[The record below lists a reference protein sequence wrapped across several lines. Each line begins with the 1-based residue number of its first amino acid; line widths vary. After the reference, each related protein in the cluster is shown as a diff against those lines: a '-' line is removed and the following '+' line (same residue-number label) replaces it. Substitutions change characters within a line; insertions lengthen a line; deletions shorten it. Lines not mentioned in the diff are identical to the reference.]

1 MSKRSESTPVLSP
14 KAWAVPAAVAG
25 LMGAAV
31 ISYVRSEETQ
41 AAAGSPY
48 YGKAVLEAI
57 SGLRNPGDQSTPAAR
72 PPLAAGLSP
81 DEHYW
86 CENCKTY
93 HKREAGQNQPAPV
106 AQVPA
111 TVPPVAA
118 AQAGDAIPPL
128 PAGLS
133 AADHYWCVNCKTYHA
148 RQPGQA
154 VPETGVAPAP
164 APAPWRGVPYPLSPA
179 APVPGN

>member
-1 MSKRSESTPVLSP
+1 M
-14 KAWAVPAAVAG
+14 AWAVPAAVAG
-25 LMGAAV
+25 LIGAAV
-31 ISYVRSEETQ
+31 ISYVRSEEVQ

-57 SGLRNPGDQSTPAAR
+57 SGLKNAGDPSTPVVR
-72 PPLAAGLSP
+72 PPLGAGLSA

-93 HKREAGQNQPAPV
+93 HKREAGQNPPG
-106 AQVPA
+106 AQAPA

-118 AQAGDAIPPL
+118 AQPGDAIPPL

-154 VPETGVAPAP
+154 AQGTPAAPT
-164 APAPWRGVPYPLSPA
+164 PWRGVPFPLAPA
-179 APVPGN
+179 GSIPGG